1 MKIDELAHYD
11 PAETLRDPQSVP
23 FFLTLAFETADAGY
37 IAHALGIA
45 ARSEGMTDIARRTG
59 LSREALYRSL
69 TENGNPTLRSVLAV
83 LDAMGLSLAVVEK
96 GEAEVEAEAAA
107 PAPKSRRKA

>member
-1 MKIDELAHYD
+1 MRTELKPYD
-11 PAETLRDPQSVP
+11 LAEGIRDSEDLAL
-23 FFLTLAFETADAGY
+23 FLTLAFETADAGY

-69 TENGNPTLRSVLAV
+69 TENGNPTLRSVLAI